1 MREITFK
8 WKGEDLVLVPSM
20 SLLSRLA
27 VMLRKETEG
36 LETTVGLAYRCIN
49 GGAEPMF
56 LVLVFR
62 AFLAEALKSGTPVP
76 SLDEIYDRLS
86 THPAEALAFRT
97 AYAEAILPNVSL
109 GKGPAAPS
117 SAGEAAAPSI

>member
-8 WKGEDLVLVPSM
+8 WKGEDKVLVPSM
-20 SLLSRLA
+20 ALLSRLA

-56 LVLVFR
+56 IVIVFR
-62 AFLAEALKSGTPVP
+62 AFLVEVMGAAAAP
-76 SLDEIYDRLS
+76 STEEVYHHLS
-86 THPAEALAFRT
+86 THPAEALAFRM
-97 AYAEAILPNVSL
+97 AYAEAVLPNVSL

-117 SAGEAAAPSI
+117 SAGGAEPST